1 MNQAQE
7 DGSIE
12 PELLAPF
19 KLITSVSRYRCDCG
33 HISEIPLNSAQ
44 AFIRTMG
51 ILGAFP
57 EIILAG
63 DEDLKNY
70 YFKINHCKLCRQKKS
85 GEKILIQLKLLKQG
99 LK

>member
-7 DGSIE
+7 NDSIE
-12 PELLAPF
+12 PELLAPLE
-19 KLITSVSRYRCDCG
+19 LITSVSRYRCDCG
-33 HISEIPLNSAQ
+33 HISEIPLNSAR

-63 DEDLKNY
+63 DENLKNY
-70 YFKINHCKLCRQKKS
+70 YFKINHCKLCRQKKG
-85 GEKILIQLKLLKQG
+85 GEKISIELKPLKRN
-99 LK
+99 